1 MRENLRLCF
10 FSVGLE
16 KRRKKTNKEQ
26 LCFETDNTSLK
37 NMNYCSKVNSS
48 SICSV
53 VFFHKKVFVV
63 LSFLRSD
70 GATAADAAAVVHV
83 AAAVASAVAVAA
95 TAATVAAVAVAA
107 TAATVA
113 AAAVAIA
120 AGVVAVEVA
129 AAVVTDDLH
138 DLLQLY
144 IITLMTI

>member
-1 MRENLRLCF
+1 MFENERKSASVF
-10 FSVGLE
+10 FLSRTRRE

-70 GATAADAAAVVHV
+70 GAAAADAAV
-83 AAAVASAVAVAA
+83 
-95 TAATVAAVAVAA
+95 
-107 TAATVA
+107 VA
-113 AAAVAIA
+113 AAAVAAVTDVA
-120 AGVVAVEVA
+120 AASVTGVVAAVATVAVA
-129 AAVVTDDLH
+129 AHAVAADAVADVVAASV
-138 DLLQLY
+138 
-144 IITLMTI
+144 

>member
-1 MRENLRLCF
+1 
-10 FSVGLE
+10 
-16 KRRKKTNKEQ
+16 
-26 LCFETDNTSLK
+26 
-37 NMNYCSKVNSS
+37 MNYCSKVNSS

-70 GATAADAAAVVHV
+70 GATAAAVVAAVVHV
-83 AAAVASAVAVAA
+83 AAAVASAVAV
-95 TAATVAAVAVAA
+95 TA

-138 DLLQLY
+138 DILQLY
-144 IITLMTI
+144 IITLM